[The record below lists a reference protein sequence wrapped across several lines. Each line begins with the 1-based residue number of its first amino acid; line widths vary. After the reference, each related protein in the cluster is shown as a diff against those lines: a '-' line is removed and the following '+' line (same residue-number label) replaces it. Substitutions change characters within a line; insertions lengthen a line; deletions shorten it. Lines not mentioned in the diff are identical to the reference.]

1 MGVNAGV
8 FVLYVLVTFKI
19 QSREFADTAQEMWRQ
34 FPYKEGKIYELHPP
48 YTGDLEGGEEISCGT
63 VSYKPRWKWLL
74 G

>member
-34 FPYKEGKIYELHPP
+34 FPYKEGKICELHSP
-48 YTGDLEGGEEISCGT
+48 YTGDLEGGAEISCGT
-63 VSYKPRWKWLL
+63 VSYKPLWEWLL